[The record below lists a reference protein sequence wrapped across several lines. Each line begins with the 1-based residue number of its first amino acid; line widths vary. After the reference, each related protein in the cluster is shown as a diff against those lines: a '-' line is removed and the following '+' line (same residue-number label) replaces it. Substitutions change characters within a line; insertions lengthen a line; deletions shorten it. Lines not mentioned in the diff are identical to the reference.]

1 MNNIGKYFVY
11 YIFVMKMF
19 TVFHVLFCYS
29 IETFGLIPVN
39 YEKHDKFSG
48 KHVKSFD
55 QKIYHISRISQE
67 SFRMFQYYNKTKR
80 EIWYICTKFAE
91 NYT

>member
-29 IETFGLIPVN
+29 IETFGLIHVL
-39 YEKHDKFSG
+39 YVKYDESSRKHGKF
-48 KHVKSFD
+48 
-55 QKIYHISRISQE
+55 
-67 SFRMFQYYNKTKR
+67 
-80 EIWYICTKFAE
+80 YI
-91 NYT
+91 